1 VKAKNEVKESLFSSD
16 SFSNLNLAPH
26 ITDTLTK
33 RFDLSTMT
41 QIQEKS
47 IPAIMDGKD
56 CFVKSQTGSGKTL
69 AYAIPVV
76 QRLQERLP
84 RIKRTDGIFALVLVP
99 TREVTPIF
107 ILKLCCIPKS

>member
-1 VKAKNEVKESLFSSD
+1 MFSSK
-16 SFSNLNLAPH
+16 SFSNLDLAPH
-26 ITDTLTK
+26 IVDTLEK

-47 IPAIMDGKD
+47 IPAIMEGKD

-76 QRLQERLP
+76 QKLQERQP

-99 TREVTPIF
+99 TREVIYLF
-107 ILKLCCIPKS
+107 K